1 MIRLRQLVLENF
13 LSHKN
18 TVLSFD
24 DEAYVILGENA
35 SGKTSILRGIFFAL
49 FGKDFVLDNKNIS
62 KIVNRESNKMSV
74 SLTFVYR
81 KNTYTI
87 RRKYSV
93 VRKKSEAELEKDGK
107 LCALGV
113 KNVKEFIENE
123 LGLDPNIFRN
133 TVYVPQGE
141 ISKFFEVARKEKRQ
155 ILNRLLG
162 LEEIGEKHEKV
173 KSVLNKLK
181 SIEKL
186 FLDKKESFKELE
198 EETKKIEA
206 EIEKIST
213 LLDELEKE
221 KEKEFK
227 LLDSQENLLNRYL
240 RKREE
245 YKKLTESKRRL
256 EEQLKKSIEELN
268 RLNKKIEEIKK
279 LESIVPQLEGKLKTL
294 FPLKKIKAILEV
306 VVEKKGEKEKLKAV
320 LNEIK
325 FIEGEIKEI
334 FKKRRMRKGIKKLSN
349 HYIVC
354 GYGRMGEIICEE
366 LKTNNVPFVVVD
378 KNEEMLKEREDI
390 LYIIGDATKDE
401 ILKEAGIERAKGIVS
416 VLSTDAENLYVVLSA
431 RAMNPK
437 LFIVARAAEEEAK
450 NKLKIAGADRVVCP
464 YHIGGLRIAQTL
476 LRPNVVDF
484 LEFVTRSEYLD
495 IQIEEIEV
503 SSKASFV
510 GKSLGEAGIGKDLG
524 VIIVGIKRADGRMEF
539 NPSARTVI
547 NSGDI
552 LIVIGPRERLAF
564 LTEIAAGED

>member
-1 MIRLRQLVLENF
+1 MELE
-13 LSHKN
+13 LKIKRK
-18 TVLSFD
+18 LL
-24 DEAYVILGENA
+24 II
-35 SGKTSILRGIFFAL
+35 SILILSVLAFGTIGYMLIEGIN
-49 FGKDFVLDNKNIS
+49 VLDALYMTVIT
-62 KIVNRESNKMSV
+62 VATVGFREVTTLSSEGKV
-74 SLTFVYR
+74 FTIILIFCGFGVF
-81 KNTYTI
+81 TY
-87 RRKYSV
+87 
-93 VRKKSEAELEKDGK
+93 A
-107 LCALGV
+107 A
-113 KNVKEFIENE
+113 
-123 LGLDPNIFRN
+123 
-133 TVYVPQGE
+133 TVG
-141 ISKFFEVARKEKRQ
+141 AQ
-155 ILNRLLG
+155 IL
-162 LEEIGEKHEKV
+162 V
-173 KSVLNKLK
+173 
-181 SIEKL
+181 
-186 FLDKKESFKELE
+186 
-198 EETKKIEA
+198 
-206 EIEKIST
+206 
-213 LLDELEKE
+213 
-221 KEKEFK
+221 
-227 LLDSQENLLNRYL
+227 
-240 RKREE
+240 
-245 YKKLTESKRRL
+245 
-256 EEQLKKSIEELN
+256 
-268 RLNKKIEEIKK
+268 
-279 LESIVPQLEGKLKTL
+279 
-294 FPLKKIKAILEV
+294 
-306 VVEKKGEKEKLKAV
+306 
-320 LNEIK
+320 
-325 FIEGEIKEI
+325 EGEIKEI